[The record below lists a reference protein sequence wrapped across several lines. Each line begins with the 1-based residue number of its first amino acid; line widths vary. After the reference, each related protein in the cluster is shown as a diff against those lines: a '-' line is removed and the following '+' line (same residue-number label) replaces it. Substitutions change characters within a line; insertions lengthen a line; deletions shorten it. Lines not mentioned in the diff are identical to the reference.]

1 MKKRLLIATSPA
13 TEEQLRRLSRFAQV
27 YELIKIPERD
37 LDAVLPT
44 MELMLLHSWPSI
56 IMDDIDLYL
65 GSRDKGSYTALLG
78 QFLSFF
84 DGVKKRKELNEI
96 YKEMTDRFKDYV
108 EDIEDT
114 LKPEK

>member
-27 YELIKIPERD
+27 YELIKSPERD

-56 IMDDIDLYL
+56 IMDD
-65 GSRDKGSYTALLG
+65 R
-78 QFLSFF
+78 
-84 DGVKKRKELNEI
+84 VRKMKNLRAGLTS
-96 YKEMTDRFKDYV
+96 K
-108 EDIEDT
+108 
-114 LKPEK
+114 